1 MTPPHTPFE
10 DLIKNLLKDQKT
22 NRKNI
27 LIHSLNLLRE
37 VCSLHDDSKFAAE
50 AKLAARRIDD
60 ILLTTTEVQIDVSS
74 SSDAEIKVVE
84 TSTPK
89 DTEIKI
95 DEAPKNDGKETDIKI
110 DVSSIKEAKDA
121 EIPQSVSVDTITL
134 SESVITFYEE
144 SDEDFLQSGT
154 QESQITKAIEDTGEM
169 EIDNWP
175 QESQIEESLFE
186 SQDTIEIESKNS
198 YQYLAERWNKKVDK
212 WFYIHLSD
220 NNNIQEQLKSFV
232 LRATDVRSNLASA
245 SLSIKSLK
253 EKLRRFDRY
262 WKMLRDQALQDSYE
276 VFPAKYGRI
285 PEAQGKV
292 IYSFRPKAKSRENI
306 LIRPG
311 LRQGE
316 NEIVLP
322 ITLVTL
328 PKEGEL
334 PQDYPDKDLPLHWS
348 GILGEVDI
356 LLSYLDI
363 QENVYCS
370 LETINKGSVQP
381 LSECRESVI
390 TEIERRR
397 EALKNAIRGEESIY
411 RIATNYWRIE
421 ECFWSIFHDD
431 GRPRGYSF
439 FDRLRRRL
447 QSWRPYVRKE
457 NNIFVRDFSANND
470 TLTSINKYVGNVI
483 FHNKRDVAPGTVLR
497 EIRPAVIVKVKK
509 VTRLLKGRVIST

>member
-22 NRKNI
+22 NRKSV

-37 VCSLHDDSKFAAE
+37 VCTLHEEDNSKFANE
-50 AKLAARRIDD
+50 AIQAIRTIDN
-60 ILLTTTEVQIDVSS
+60 ILVATTEVQID
-74 SSDAEIKVVE
+74 AI
-84 TSTPK
+84 
-89 DTEIKI
+89 
-95 DEAPKNDGKETDIKI
+95 
-110 DVSSIKEAKDA
+110 SIKHAKEI
-121 EIPQSVSVDTITL
+121 EIPQNISVDTITL
-134 SESVITFYEE
+134 SESAITFYEE
-144 SDEDFLQSGT
+144 SDEDFLQSAS
-154 QESQITKAIEDTGEM
+154 QESQVTKAIENTGEI
-169 EIDNWP
+169 EIDSWP
-175 QESQIEESLFE
+175 QDNGQLGGMDHTEETLLE
-186 SQDTIEIESKNS
+186 TQDTIEIESKNS
-198 YQYLAERWNKKVDK
+198 YEYLSERWNKKVDK
-212 WFYIHLSD
+212 WFFIHLSEKEE
-220 NNNIQEQLKSFV
+220 IEQQLTSFV

-262 WKMLRDQALQDSYE
+262 WKMLQEQAYQDSYE
-276 VFPAKYGRI
+276 IFPQKYGRI

-311 LRQGE
+311 LRKDDR
-316 NEIVLP
+316 EIVTP

-328 PKEGEL
+328 PKEG
-334 PQDYPDKDLPLHWS
+334 DLPEDYQDQDLPPHWC

-363 QENVYCS
+363 QQNVYCS
-370 LETINKGSVQP
+370 IETVNKGSVQP
-381 LSECRESVI
+381 LQSCRENVI
-390 TEIERRR
+390 TEIKRRR
-397 EALKNAIRGEESIY
+397 EALKNAIRSEETIY

-431 GRPRGYSF
+431 GRPKGYSF

-447 QSWRPYVRKE
+447 QSWRAYIRKE

-483 FHNKRDVAPGTVLR
+483 FQNKRDVAPGTVLR
-497 EIRPAVIVKVKK
+497 EIRPAVIVKVNK
-509 VTRLLKGRVIST
+509 VTRLLKGRVVST